1 MKSCLFTCRR
11 WPCPDNP
18 RAPEGARGTAGT
30 ALSRPGWDWEWPA
43 AHRCSSPWRHSL
55 VAGSN
60 GAKWT
65 MELRSGPDLMSY
77 FTYKWECVVFTG
89 MIIECHLFLGWMSR
103 CQDCLG
109 RVLKQDFAIVQG
121 QATERMKTMFSLWWT
136 QWQSNTHV
144 KAQQHCLPVN
154 RLCEQTFPQASPSKD
169 SQ

>member
-1 MKSCLFTCRR
+1 
-11 WPCPDNP
+11 
-18 RAPEGARGTAGT
+18 
-30 ALSRPGWDWEWPA
+30 
-43 AHRCSSPWRHSL
+43 
-55 VAGSN
+55 
-60 GAKWT
+60 
-65 MELRSGPDLMSY
+65 
-77 FTYKWECVVFTG
+77 
-89 MIIECHLFLGWMSR
+89 MSR